1 MKKIRLCIIGIGNQ
15 GTTYAGLIFQGQVP
29 HMELGALCDI
39 SREAYEAGCGRI
51 IGNIKT
57 MAKFAGT
64 PEEDVDKLAD
74 TIKEKY
80 EAVPY
85 YTDYIEMIESGNVD
99 AVITTVPHY
108 LHPVIGIEAIKRG
121 MPVICEKP
129 AGVYT
134 KQVRQL
140 NEFSKAHPDVPFAI
154 MFNQRNNPLYRDLK
168 EIMDSGEL
176 GALRRVNWIITTW
189 WRPQSYYNSS
199 EWRATWG
206 LEGGGVLVN
215 QAPHQLDLIQWLCGK
230 PKTVYANIQMGCHRD
245 IAVENEVTALFEYP
259 NGATGVFVTC
269 THDVLGTDRLEIL
282 CDKGKIVVDGSKRA
296 VVKKLKMT
304 EDEISNSMDMAAV
317 HRLTMGNTAG
327 GGNDLY
333 DEQVIEYPSQWGG
346 QHAGVLEN
354 FALHM
359 IDGTP
364 LIAPGTDGINGV
376 ALADAI
382 LLSGWTGKKVDYDF
396 DEDLYIEELNKQ
408 IAAEGK
414 YDLIKND

>member
-1 MKKIRLCIIGIGNQ
+1 MEKVRLGIIGIGAQ
-15 GTTYAGLIFQGQVP
+15 GSTYAGLIFRGMVP
-29 HMELGALCDI
+29 HMELGAICDI
-39 SREAYEAGCGRI
+39 SREAYENGVNRI
-51 IGNIKT
+51 VGSARS
-57 MAKFAGT
+57 MARFTKSS
-64 PEEDVDKLAD
+64 PEELETLEKTL
-74 TIKEKY
+74 KEKY
-80 EAVPY
+80 AAVPY
-85 YTDYIEMIESGNVD
+85 YTDYIEMMESGNVD
-99 AVITTVPHY
+99 AIITCVPHY
-108 LHPVIGIEAIKRG
+108 FHPVMGMEAIKRG

-140 NEFSKAHPDVPFAI
+140 NELSKEHPEVPFAI
-154 MFNQRNNPLYRDLK
+154 MFNQRNNPLYRKLK

-176 GALRRVNWIITTW
+176 GDLRRVNWIITTW
-189 WRPQSYYNSS
+189 YRPQSYYNQS

-230 PKTVYANIQMGCHRD
+230 PKTVYSNIRLGCHRD
-245 IAVENEVTALFEYP
+245 VAVETDVTAMFEYP

-269 THDVLGTDRLEIL
+269 THDMVGTDRLEIV
-282 CDKGKIVVDGSKRA
+282 CDKGKIIVDGSKTA
-296 VVKKLKMT
+296 TVKRYAKS
-304 EDEISNSMDMAAV
+304 EDEVNATMDMMSV
-317 HRLTMGNTAG
+317 MRLTSGNAAG
-327 GGNDLY
+327 GGESLVS
-333 DEQVIEYPSQWGG
+333 EEVIEFPSQWGG

-382 LLSGWTGKKVDYDF
+382 LLSGWTGQKVDYNF
-396 DEDLYIEELNKQ
+396 DEDWYIEELNKR
-408 IAAEGK
+408 IAEEGK
-414 YDLIKND
+414 YDLIKN

>member
-1 MKKIRLCIIGIGNQ
+1 MG
-15 GTTYAGLIFQGQVP
+15 
-29 HMELGALCDI
+29 M
-39 SREAYEAGCGRI
+39 
-51 IGNIKT
+51 
-57 MAKFAGT
+57 
-64 PEEDVDKLAD
+64 
-74 TIKEKY
+74 
-80 EAVPY
+80 
-85 YTDYIEMIESGNVD
+85 
-99 AVITTVPHY
+99 
-108 LHPVIGIEAIKRG
+108 EAIKRG

-140 NEFSKAHPDVPFAI
+140 NELSQQHPEVPFAI
-154 MFNQRNNPLYRDLK
+154 MFNQRNNPLYRRLK

-176 GALRRVNWIITTW
+176 GDLRRVNWIITTW
-189 WRPQSYYNSS
+189 YRPQSYYNQS

-230 PKTVYANIQMGCHRD
+230 PKTVYSNIRLGCHRD
-245 IAVENEVTALFEYP
+245 VAVETDVTAMFEYP

-269 THDVLGTDRLEIL
+269 THDMVGTDRLEIV
-282 CDKGKIVVDGSKRA
+282 CDKGKIIVDGSKTA
-296 VVKKLKMT
+296 TVKRYAKS
-304 EDEISNSMDMAAV
+304 EDEVSATMDMMSV
-317 HRLTMGNTAG
+317 MRLTSGNAAG
-327 GGNDLY
+327 GGESLVS
-333 DEQVIEYPSQWGG
+333 EEVIEFPSQWGG

-382 LLSGWTGKKVDYDF
+382 LLSGWTGQKVDYNF
-396 DEDLYIEELNKQ
+396 DEDWYIEELNKR
-408 IAAEGK
+408 IAEEGK
-414 YDLIKND
+414 YDLIKN